1 MKIIFAQGNPGLKY
15 ETTRHNIGALLL
27 GLYAKERQATWK
39 DQAKFQ
45 ALIAEVPTATEK
57 TLLVF
62 PQTYYNDTGICARRL
77 IDFYKIDPQQDL
89 LVLHDDLALPF
100 GTLRTRAKGSD
111 AGNNGIKSLNSH
123 LGEAYHR
130 LRIGIQTERPAG
142 LRDVDYV
149 LGRFRDEELTT
160 IKKTLAPTVF
170 TIIDDFIAGSMALTS
185 QTSEH

>member
-15 ETTRHNIGALLL
+15 ETTRHNVGALLL
-27 GLYAKERQATWK
+27 DLYANDRGATWK
-39 DQAKFQ
+39 EQVKFQ
-45 ALIAEVPTATEK
+45 ALIAELPAATEK

-62 PQTYYNDTGICARRL
+62 PQTYYNDTGFSARKL
-77 IDFYKIDPQQDL
+77 VDFYKLDPQQDL

-100 GTLRTRAKGSD
+100 GTLRTRARGSD

-130 LRIGIQTERPAG
+130 LRIGIQTQRPVG

-149 LGRFRDEELTT
+149 LSRFSAEEIDT
-160 IKKTLAPTVF
+160 IKNTLAPTVF
-170 TIIDDFIAGSMALTS
+170 KIVDDFIAGSMELTS
-185 QTSEH
+185 QTAER